1 MNIIAKLSFLTM
13 KPAKQTEK
21 SVTAFEQVIMD
32 ALAQFCQGSYVEKLK
47 ARITSESLPSSKED
61 LLGFLYN

>member
-1 MNIIAKLSFLTM
+1 M